1 MGVHFMCHSR
11 CGPYGATSV
20 FLVCALLLLMPS
32 TVSAQASLTPCR
44 LLNGGG
50 GLLVRNHEVVFAA
63 QPAESGSR
71 INGLVIVRASEKF
84 RSQNPPRTLL
94 ERYRTGRLRHQ
105 GGGGSVGSLTFT
117 IDSASQAV
125 WVDDSLRVPLVP
137 PNNVLLVQVDDR
149 GTMKVSGTAQINP
162 LFPFASGACATGGWP
177 DYNEV
182 GDTLWARFQASPL
195 IRKFLMP

>member
-1 MGVHFMCHSR
+1 MCHRR
-11 CGPYGATSV
+11 CGRYGATSV
-20 FLVCALLLLMPS
+20 FLICALLLLMPS

-50 GLLVRNHEVVFAA
+50 GILVRNHEVVYAA
-63 QPAESGSR
+63 QPEGSGSR
-71 INGLVIVRASEKF
+71 IHGLVIVRASEEF
-84 RSQNPPRTLL
+84 RNRNPPLTVL
-94 ERYRTGRLRHQ
+94 ERYRTGRLGHQ

-125 WVDDSLRVPLVP
+125 WVDDSLRVPLMP

-162 LFPFASGACATGGWP
+162 QFPFASGACSRGRWP

-182 GDTLWARFQASPL
+182 SDTLWARFQASPL
-195 IRKFLMP
+195 IRKFLMPSL